1 MSIDKVDTLSRT
13 TILDYCDQL
22 DAIEEAEDDARAEA
36 ERK

>member
-1 MSIDKVDTLSRT
+1 MSIDKVELLTRT

-22 DAIEEAEDDARAEA
+22 DAIEEAEEDAKIEA